1 MSHNIK
7 IWLYKVNYIVGV
19 FVTFKFNFKYFC
31 RLNYNKNRRMK
42 ISYNWLKNYINTS
55 TSLSAGSDIDPE
67 KISEIL
73 TDSGLEIDGME
84 KIQTVK
90 GGLEGLVIGE
100 VLTKEKHPDA
110 DKLNCTT
117 INIGGD
123 EPLSIVC
130 GASNLEVG
138 QKVVVA
144 TIGTTLYSDED
155 SFKIKKSK
163 IRGQLSEGM
172 ICAEDEIGLGKGHDG
187 IMVLDPTTVVGT
199 LAKDHFN
206 IEADYELEIGLT
218 PNRADASGHI
228 GVARDLVAVL
238 GQSQEIN
245 LVKPSVDEFKVD
257 NNDLNITVEVED
269 AELCPR
275 YSGVTIS
282 GLEVKDSPD
291 WLKNRLLSIGLT
303 PINNVVDV
311 TNFVLHETGQP
322 LHAFDAAK
330 IVGNKVVVKTVANKT
345 KFTTLDD
352 TDRELSEDDLMICN
366 AENAM
371 CIAGVFGGSE
381 SGVSNSTTSIF
392 IESAYFNAVSVRKSA
407 KRHGLNTDASFRFER
422 GADPRITIYALK
434 RAANLIKE
442 VAGGFISSEIVDV
455 YPTPIENFE
464 FDFSYDNCDR
474 TIGQAIDRS
483 VIKKILTD
491 LEIEIVSESGDQLK
505 LSVPPFKVDVQRE
518 IDVIEEVL
526 RIYGYNN
533 IVLPDVLKSSLPYR
547 TKPEKEKVTNLVSD
561 LLVSNGFNEMLS
573 NSLTNAD
580 YYKNTADSLVRIK
593 NPLSIEL
600 DVLRQ
605 SMVYDGLETIVYN
618 QNRRNSDVK
627 LFEWGKTY
635 FKTETKF
642 KEYSHLS
649 MFISGASTNENWDTP
664 NAGDVNF
671 YQLKGI
677 VNTIMEKF
685 GMDKFNVRTEDSDL
699 ACLAYGLKYKVNN
712 IDLVEFGKIDAT
724 TQKQFAINNEVF
736 YVIFNYDNF
745 IKLVGMN
752 KVVYKEVSKLPS
764 MRRDLALLIDKAVTY
779 DSIKELASKQERKL
793 LKSINLFDVYEGK
806 NVPEGKKSYALS
818 FQFQDENKTLVDK
831 QIDKVMSKI
840 INTLDKELGAKL
852 R

>member
-1 MSHNIK
+1 
-7 IWLYKVNYIVGV
+7 
-19 FVTFKFNFKYFC
+19 
-31 RLNYNKNRRMK
+31 MK
-42 ISYNWLKNYINTS
+42 ISYNWLKNYIS
-55 TSLSAGSDIDPE
+55 TDIDPE
-67 KISEIL
+67 KISNIL
-73 TDSGLEIDGME
+73 TDSGLEIDGMQ
-84 KIQTVK
+84 KIQTIK
-90 GGLEGLVIGE
+90 GGLEGLVVGE

-117 INIGGD
+117 INVGG
-123 EPLSIVC
+123 EEALNIVC
-130 GASNLEVG
+130 GATNLEVG

-144 TIGTTLYSDED
+144 TIGTTLYAGED

-172 ICAEDEIGLGKGHDG
+172 ICAEDEIGLGKGHEG
-187 IMVLDPTTVVGT
+187 IMVLDPSTVAGT

-206 IEADYELEIGLT
+206 IEDDYELEIGLT
-218 PNRADASGHI
+218 PNRADATGHI
-228 GVARDLVAVL
+228 GVARDLVAVM
-238 GQSQEIN
+238 GQTQEIK
-245 LVKPSVDEFKVD
+245 LVKPSVADFKVD
-257 NNDLNITVEVED
+257 NTELTITVAVED

-330 IVGNKVVVKTVANKT
+330 ITGNKVVVKTVADQT

-352 TDRELSEDDLMICN
+352 TERELSENDLMICN
-366 AENAM
+366 GEEGM

-392 IESAYFNAVSVRKSA
+392 LESAYFDAVSVRKSA

-434 RAANLIKE
+434 RAAILIQE
-442 VAGGFISSEIVDV
+442 VAGGAVSSEIVDV
-455 YPTPIENFE
+455 YPTAIENFE
-464 FDFSYDNCDR
+464 IDFSFDNCDR
-474 TIGQAIDRS
+474 IIGQAIDRN

-491 LEIEIVSESGDQLK
+491 LEIEIVAENGAQLK

-518 IDVIEEVL
+518 IDVVEEVL
-526 RIYGYNN
+526 RVYGYNN
-533 IVLPDVLKSSLPYR
+533 IELPAVLKSSLSYR
-547 TKPEKEKVTNLVSD
+547 TKPEKEKVTNLISD

-573 NSLTNAD
+573 NSLTKSD
-580 YYKNTADSLVRIK
+580 YYPETADSLVRIK
-593 NPLSIEL
+593 NPLSKDL

-605 SMVYDGLETIVYN
+605 SMLFDGLETIVYN

-635 FKTETKF
+635 FKKETKF
-642 KEYSHLS
+642 KEHSHLS
-649 MFISGASTNENWDTP
+649 LFISGASTNENWDTA
-664 NAGDVNF
+664 NVGDVNF
-671 YQLKGI
+671 YQIKGI

-685 GMDKFNVRTEDSDL
+685 GMNKFNVRTEESDL
-699 ACLAYGLKYKVNN
+699 ACFDYGLKQKVNN
-712 IDLVEFGKIDAT
+712 IDLVEFGKVDAA
-724 TQKQFAINNEVF
+724 TQKQFDINNEVF
-736 YVIFNYDNF
+736 HVIFNYDNF
-745 IKLVGMN
+745 MKLVGMN
-752 KVVYKEVSKLPS
+752 KVVYKEVSKFPAV
-764 MRRDLALLIDKAVTY
+764 RRDLALLIDKAVAY
-779 DSIKELASKQERKL
+779 SSIQELASKQERKL
-793 LKSINLFDVYEGK
+793 LKAINLFDVYEGK
-806 NVPEGKKSYALS
+806 NLPEGKKSYALS
-818 FQFQDENKTLVDK
+818 LQFQDEHKTLVDA

-840 INTLDKELGAKL
+840 ISSLEKELDAQL

>member
-1 MSHNIK
+1 
-7 IWLYKVNYIVGV
+7 
-19 FVTFKFNFKYFC
+19 
-31 RLNYNKNRRMK
+31 MK
-42 ISYNWLKNYINTS
+42 ISYNWLKNYI
-55 TSLSAGSDIDPE
+55 DVEVDPE
-67 KISEIL
+67 NISEIL

-90 GGLEGLVIGE
+90 GGLEGLIVGE

-110 DKLNCTT
+110 DKLNCST
-117 INIGGD
+117 INVGGN
-123 EPLSIVC
+123 EPLNIVC

-144 TIGTTLYSDED
+144 TVGTTLYAGDD

-163 IRGQLSEGM
+163 IRGELSEGM

-187 IMVLDPTTVVGT
+187 IMVLEPSTAVGT
-199 LAKDHFN
+199 LAKDYFK
-206 IEADYELEIGLT
+206 IEDDYELEIGLT
-218 PNRADASGHI
+218 PNRADATGHI

-238 GQSQEIN
+238 GQKQEIN
-245 LVKPSVDEFKVD
+245 LVKPSVNDFKVD
-257 NNDLNITVEVED
+257 NTDLNITVDVENT
-269 AELCPR
+269 ELCPR

-282 GLEVKDSPD
+282 GLAIKESPE

-322 LHAFDAAK
+322 LHAFDAEK
-330 IVGNKVVVKTVANKT
+330 IAGNKVVVKTVADKT

-352 TDRELSEDDLMICN
+352 TERELSEDDLMICN
-366 AENAM
+366 AEEGM
-371 CIAGVFGGSE
+371 CIAGVFGGTD
-381 SGVSNSTTSIF
+381 SGVSDTTTSIF
-392 IESAYFNAVSVRKSA
+392 LESAYFNAVSIRKSA
-407 KRHGLNTDASFRFER
+407 KRHGLNTDASFRYER

-442 VAGGFISSEIVDV
+442 VAGGAVSSEIVDV
-455 YPTPIENFE
+455 YPATIENFE
-464 FDFSYDNCDR
+464 IDFSYANCDR
-474 TIGQAIDRS
+474 LIGQAIGRN

-491 LEIEIVSESGDQLK
+491 LEIEIVTENGDQLK

-518 IDVIEEVL
+518 VDVIEEVL

-533 IVLPDVLKSSLPYR
+533 IVLPDVLKSSLSYR
-547 TKPEKEKVTNLVSD
+547 TKPEKEKVTNIISD

-573 NSLTNAD
+573 NSLTKSD
-580 YYKNTADSLVRIK
+580 YYKETADSLVRIK
-593 NPLSIEL
+593 NPLSRDL

-618 QNRRNSDVK
+618 QNRRTRDVK

-649 MFISGASTNENWDTP
+649 LFISGASVNENWDTA

-671 YQLKGI
+671 YQLKGV

-685 GMDKFNVRTEDSDL
+685 GMNKFNIRTEESEL
-699 ACLAYGLKYKVNN
+699 ACLDYGLKYKVNN
-712 IDLVEFGKIDAT
+712 IDLVEFGKIDSA
-724 TQKQFAINNEVF
+724 TQKQFDINNEVF

-745 IKLVGMN
+745 LKLVAMN
-752 KVVYKEVSKLPS
+752 KVVYKEVSKFPA
-764 MRRDLALLIDKAVTY
+764 MRRDLALLIDKAVAY
-779 DSIKELASKQERKL
+779 SSIKELASKQERKL
-793 LKSINLFDVYEGK
+793 LKEINLFDVYEGK
-806 NVPEGKKSYALS
+806 NLPEGKKSYAVS

-831 QIDKVMSKI
+831 QIDKVMTKI
-840 INTLDKELGAKL
+840 IASLEKELGAQL

>member
-1 MSHNIK
+1 
-7 IWLYKVNYIVGV
+7 
-19 FVTFKFNFKYFC
+19 
-31 RLNYNKNRRMK
+31 MK
-42 ISYNWLKNYINTS
+42 ISYNWLKNYIDT
-55 TSLSAGSDIDPE
+55 DIDPE

-84 KIQTVK
+84 KVQTIK
-90 GGLEGLVIGE
+90 GGLEGLIVGE

-117 INIGGD
+117 INIGGK
-123 EPLSIVC
+123 EPLNIVC
-130 GASNLEVG
+130 GASNLEIG

-144 TIGTTLYSDED
+144 TIGTTLYSDDD

-187 IMVLDPTTVVGT
+187 IMVLDPSTAIGT

-206 IEADYELEIGLT
+206 VEDDYELEIGLT
-218 PNRADASGHI
+218 PNRADATGHI

-245 LVKPSVDEFKVD
+245 LVKPSVEDFKVD
-257 NNDLNITVEVED
+257 NTALNIIVEIED
-269 AELCPR
+269 VELCPR

-291 WLKNRLLSIGLT
+291 WLMNRLLSIGLT

-322 LHAFDAAK
+322 LHAFDAEK
-330 IVGNKVVVKTVANKT
+330 IAGNKIIVKTVVDKT
-345 KFTTLDD
+345 KFTTLDE
-352 TDRELSEDDLMICN
+352 TERELSKEDLMICN
-366 AENAM
+366 EEKEM

-381 SGVSNSTTSIF
+381 SGVSKTTTSIF
-392 IESAYFNAVSVRKSA
+392 IESAYFNAVSIRRSA
-407 KRHGLNTDASFRFER
+407 KRHGLNTDASFRYER

-442 VAGGFISSEIVDV
+442 VAGGTVSSEIVDI

-464 FDFSYDNCDR
+464 IDFSYDNCDR

-533 IVLPDVLKSSLPYR
+533 IVLPDVLKSSLSYR
-547 TKPEKEKVTNLVSD
+547 TKPEKEKVTNIISD

-573 NSLTNAD
+573 NSLTKSD
-580 YYKNTADSLVRIK
+580 YYKGTANSLVRIK

-642 KEYSHLS
+642 KEHSHLS
-649 MFISGASTNENWDTP
+649 LFISGASTNKNWDVP

-685 GMDKFNVRTEDSDL
+685 GMNKFNVRTGESDL
-699 ACLAYGLKYKVNN
+699 ACLDYGLKYKVNN
-712 IDLVEFGKIDAT
+712 IDLVEFGKIDSA

-752 KVVYKEVSKLPS
+752 KVIYKEVSKFPS
-764 MRRDLALLIDKAVTY
+764 VRRDLALLIDKTVTY

-793 LKSINLFDVYEGK
+793 LKAINLFDVYEGK
-806 NVPEGKKSYALS
+806 NLPEGKKSYAVS
-818 FQFQDENKTLVDK
+818 FQFQDENKTLFDK
-831 QIDKVMSKI
+831 QIDKVMSKVI
-840 INTLDKELGAKL
+840 MALEKELDAKL

>member
-1 MSHNIK
+1 
-7 IWLYKVNYIVGV
+7 
-19 FVTFKFNFKYFC
+19 
-31 RLNYNKNRRMK
+31 MK
-42 ISYNWLKNYINTS
+42 ISYNWIKNYINTS
-55 TSLSAGSDIDPE
+55 TAIGTGTVIDPE
-67 KISEIL
+67 KMSDIL

-84 KIQTVK
+84 KIQTIK
-90 GGLEGLVIGE
+90 GGLEGLVVGE

-117 INIGGD
+117 INIGSD
-123 EPLSIVC
+123 EPLYIVC
-130 GASNLEVG
+130 GAPNVAVG

-144 TIGTTLYSDED
+144 TVGTTLYVGDD

-187 IMVLDPTTVVGT
+187 IMVLDASVSVGT
-199 LAKDHFN
+199 LAKHHFN
-206 IEADYELEIGLT
+206 IEDDYELEIGLT
-218 PNRADASGHI
+218 PNRADATGHI
-228 GVARDLVAVL
+228 GVARDVVAVL
-238 GQSQEIN
+238 GQTQEIK
-245 LVKPSVDEFKVD
+245 LVKPSVDDFKVD
-257 NNDLNITVEVED
+257 NNDLNISVEVD
-269 AELCPR
+269 AAELCPR
-275 YSGVTIS
+275 YSGVTLT
-282 GLEVKDSPD
+282 GLEIKDSPD

-303 PINNVVDV
+303 PVNNIVDV

-330 IVGNKVVVKTVANKT
+330 ITGNKVIVKTVADKT

-352 TDRELSEDDLMICN
+352 TERELSENDLMICN

-371 CIAGVFGGSE
+371 CLAGVFGGSE
-381 SGVSNSTTSIF
+381 YGVSASTTSVF
-392 IESAYFNAVSVRKSA
+392 LESAYFNAVSVRKSA

-434 RAANLIKE
+434 RAAILIKE
-442 VAGGFISSEIVDV
+442 VAGGSISSEIVDI

-464 FDFSYDNCDR
+464 IDFSYDNCDR
-474 TIGQAIDRS
+474 LIGQVIDRA

-491 LEIEIVSESGDQLK
+491 LEIEIVSEDEDHLK

-518 IDVIEEVL
+518 IDVIEEIL

-533 IVLPDVLKSSLPYR
+533 IVLPDVLKSSLSYR
-547 TKPEKEKVTNLVSD
+547 TKPEKEKVTNIISD

-580 YYKNTADSLVRIK
+580 YYKETADSLVRIK

-618 QNRRNSDVK
+618 QNRRTSDVK

-635 FKTETKF
+635 FKTATKF
-642 KEYSHLS
+642 KEHSHLS
-649 MFISGASTNENWDTP
+649 MFISGASVKENWDTEST
-664 NAGDVNF
+664 GDVNF
-671 YQLKGI
+671 YQLKGV
-677 VNTIMEKF
+677 VNAIMEKF
-685 GMDKFNVRTEDSDL
+685 GMNKFNVRTEESEL
-699 ACLAYGLKYKVNN
+699 SCLDYGLKYKVNN
-712 IDLVEFGKIDAT
+712 IDLVEFGKIDSA
-724 TQKQFAINNEVF
+724 TQKQFSINNEVF
-736 YVIFNYDNF
+736 YVVFNYDNF

-752 KVVYKEVSKLPS
+752 KVVYKEVSKFPA
-764 MRRDLALLIDKAVTY
+764 MRRDLALLIDKSVTY
-779 DSIKELASKQERKL
+779 SSVQELASKQDRKL
-793 LKSINLFDVYEGK
+793 LKAINLFDVYEGE
-806 NVPEGKKSYALS
+806 NLPEGKKSYAVS
-818 FQFQDENKTLVDK
+818 FQFQDENKTLVDN
-831 QIDKVMSKI
+831 QIDKVMTKI
-840 INTLDKELGAKL
+840 INTLEKELGAQL

>member
-1 MSHNIK
+1 
-7 IWLYKVNYIVGV
+7 
-19 FVTFKFNFKYFC
+19 
-31 RLNYNKNRRMK
+31 MK
-42 ISYNWLKNYINTS
+42 ISYNWLKNYINT
-55 TSLSAGSDIDPE
+55 DIDPE
-67 KISEIL
+67 KISDIL
-73 TDSGLEIDGME
+73 TDSGLEIDGMT
-84 KIQTVK
+84 KIQTIK
-90 GGLEGLVIGE
+90 GGLEGLIVGE

-117 INIGGD
+117 INVGD
-123 EPLSIVC
+123 KESLNIVC
-130 GASNLEVG
+130 GASNLEIG

-144 TIGTTLYSDED
+144 TIGTMLYSGDD

-187 IMVLDPTTVVGT
+187 IMVLDPATAAGT

-206 IEADYELEIGLT
+206 VEDDYELEIGLT
-218 PNRADASGHI
+218 PNRADATGHI

-245 LVKPSVDEFKVD
+245 LVKPSVEDFRVD
-257 NNDLNITVEVED
+257 NTALNITVEIENV
-269 AELCPR
+269 ELCPR

-282 GLEVKDSPD
+282 GLVVKDSPD

-322 LHAFDAAK
+322 LHAFDAEK
-330 IVGNKVVVKTVANKT
+330 IAGNKIIVKTVADKT
-345 KFTTLDD
+345 KFATLDE
-352 TDRELSEDDLMICN
+352 TERELSKDDLMICN
-366 AENAM
+366 EEKEM
-371 CIAGVFGGSE
+371 CIAGVFGGSD
-381 SGVSNSTTSIF
+381 SGVTKTTTSIF

-442 VAGGFISSEIVDV
+442 VAGGTVSSEIVDV
-455 YPTPIENFE
+455 YPTPIENFKI
-464 FDFSYDNCDR
+464 DFSYANCDR
-474 TIGQAIDRS
+474 TIGQAIDRN

-491 LEIEIVSESGDQLK
+491 LEIEIVLENGDELK

-533 IVLPDVLKSSLPYR
+533 IVLPDVLKSSLSYR
-547 TKPEKEKVTNLVSD
+547 TKPEKEKVTNIISD

-573 NSLTNAD
+573 NSLTKAD
-580 YYKNTADSLVRIK
+580 YYKDTADSLVKIK

-642 KEYSHLS
+642 KEHSHLS
-649 MFISGASTNENWDTP
+649 LFISGVSTNENWDTA
-664 NAGDVNF
+664 NTGDVNF
-671 YQLKGI
+671 YQLKGV

-685 GMDKFNVRTEDSDL
+685 GMNKFNVKTEESEL
-699 ACLAYGLKYKVNN
+699 ACLDYGLKYKVNN
-712 IDLVEFGKIDAT
+712 IDLVEFGKIDSA
-724 TQKQFAINNEVF
+724 TQKKVAINNEVF

-752 KVVYKEVSKLPS
+752 KVVYKEVSKFPY
-764 MRRDLALLIDKAVTY
+764 MRRDLALLIDKTVTY
-779 DSIKELASKQERKL
+779 KSIKKLASKQERKL
-793 LKSINLFDVYEGK
+793 LKAINLFDVYEGK
-806 NVPEGKKSYALS
+806 NLPEGKKSYAVS
-818 FQFQDENKTLVDK
+818 FQFQDEKKTLVDS

-840 INTLDKELGAKL
+840 ITALEKELDAQL

>member
-1 MSHNIK
+1 
-7 IWLYKVNYIVGV
+7 
-19 FVTFKFNFKYFC
+19 
-31 RLNYNKNRRMK
+31 MK
-42 ISYNWLKNYINTS
+42 ISYNWLKNYINT
-55 TSLSAGSDIDPE
+55 DIDPE
-67 KISEIL
+67 KISDIL
-73 TDSGLEIDGME
+73 TDSGLEIDGMT
-84 KIQTVK
+84 KIQTIK
-90 GGLEGLVIGE
+90 GGLEGLIVGE

-110 DKLNCTT
+110 DKLNCTI
-117 INIGGD
+117 INVGD
-123 EPLSIVC
+123 KESLNIVC
-130 GASNLEVG
+130 GAPNLEIG

-144 TIGTTLYSDED
+144 TIGTMLYSGDD

-187 IMVLDPTTVVGT
+187 IMVLDPATAAGT

-206 IEADYELEIGLT
+206 VEDDYELEIGLT
-218 PNRADASGHI
+218 PNRADATGHI

-245 LVKPSVDEFKVD
+245 LVKPSVEDFRVD
-257 NNDLNITVEVED
+257 NTALNITVEIENV
-269 AELCPR
+269 ELCPR

-282 GLEVKDSPD
+282 GLVVKDSPD

-322 LHAFDAAK
+322 LHAFDAEK
-330 IVGNKVVVKTVANKT
+330 IAGNKIIVKTVADKT
-345 KFTTLDD
+345 KFATLDE
-352 TDRELSEDDLMICN
+352 TERELSKDDLMICN
-366 AENAM
+366 EEKEM
-371 CIAGVFGGSE
+371 CIAGVFGGSD
-381 SGVSNSTTSIF
+381 SGVTKTTTSIF

-442 VAGGFISSEIVDV
+442 VAGGTVSSEIVDV
-455 YPTPIENFE
+455 YPTPIENFKI
-464 FDFSYDNCDR
+464 DFSYANCDR
-474 TIGQAIDRS
+474 TIGQAIDRN

-491 LEIEIVSESGDQLK
+491 LEIEIVLENGDELK

-533 IVLPDVLKSSLPYR
+533 IVLPDVLKSSLSYR
-547 TKPEKEKVTNLVSD
+547 TKPEKEKVTNIISD

-573 NSLTNAD
+573 NSLTKAD
-580 YYKNTADSLVRIK
+580 YYKDTADSLVKIK

-642 KEYSHLS
+642 KEHSHLS
-649 MFISGASTNENWDTP
+649 LFISGVSTNENWDTA
-664 NAGDVNF
+664 NTGDVNF
-671 YQLKGI
+671 YQLKGV

-685 GMDKFNVRTEDSDL
+685 GMNKFNVKTEESEL
-699 ACLAYGLKYKVNN
+699 ACLDYGLKYKVNN
-712 IDLVEFGKIDAT
+712 IDLVEFGKIDSA
-724 TQKQFAINNEVF
+724 TQKKVAINNEVF

-752 KVVYKEVSKLPS
+752 KVVYKEVSKFPY
-764 MRRDLALLIDKAVTY
+764 MRRDLALLIDKTVTY
-779 DSIKELASKQERKL
+779 KSIKKLASKQERKL
-793 LKSINLFDVYEGK
+793 LKAINLFDVYEGK
-806 NVPEGKKSYALS
+806 NLPEGKKSYAVS
-818 FQFQDENKTLVDK
+818 FQFQDEKKTLVDS

-840 INTLDKELGAKL
+840 ITALEKELDAQL

>member
-1 MSHNIK
+1 
-7 IWLYKVNYIVGV
+7 
-19 FVTFKFNFKYFC
+19 
-31 RLNYNKNRRMK
+31 MK
-42 ISYNWLKNYINTS
+42 ISYNWLKNYIDT
-55 TSLSAGSDIDPE
+55 DIDPE

-84 KIQTVK
+84 KVQTIK
-90 GGLEGLVIGE
+90 GGLEGLIVGE

-117 INIGGD
+117 INIGGK
-123 EPLSIVC
+123 EPLNIVC
-130 GASNLEVG
+130 GASNLEIG

-144 TIGTTLYSDED
+144 TIGTTLYSDDD

-187 IMVLDPTTVVGT
+187 IMVLDPSTAIGT

-206 IEADYELEIGLT
+206 VEDDYELEIGLT
-218 PNRADASGHI
+218 PNRADATGHI

-245 LVKPSVDEFKVD
+245 LVKPSVEDFKVD
-257 NNDLNITVEVED
+257 NTALNIIVEIED
-269 AELCPR
+269 VELCPR

-291 WLKNRLLSIGLT
+291 WLMNRLLSIGLT

-322 LHAFDAAK
+322 LHAFDAEK
-330 IVGNKVVVKTVANKT
+330 IAGNKIIVKTVVDKT
-345 KFTTLDD
+345 KFTTLDE
-352 TDRELSEDDLMICN
+352 TERELSKEDLMICN
-366 AENAM
+366 EEKEM

-381 SGVSNSTTSIF
+381 SGVSKTTTSIF
-392 IESAYFNAVSVRKSA
+392 IESAYFNAVSIRRSA
-407 KRHGLNTDASFRFER
+407 KRHGLNTDASFRYER

-442 VAGGFISSEIVDV
+442 VAGGSVSSEIVDI
-455 YPTPIENFE
+455 YPTPIENFQI
-464 FDFSYDNCDR
+464 DFSYDNCDR

-491 LEIEIVSESGDQLK
+491 LGIEIVSESGDQLK

-533 IVLPDVLKSSLPYR
+533 IVLPDVLKSSLSYR
-547 TKPEKEKVTNLVSD
+547 TKPEKEKVTNIISD

-573 NSLTNAD
+573 NSLTKSD
-580 YYKNTADSLVRIK
+580 YYKGTANSLVRIK

-642 KEYSHLS
+642 KEHSHLS
-649 MFISGASTNENWDTP
+649 LFISGASTNKNWDLP

-685 GMDKFNVRTEDSDL
+685 GMNKFNVRSGESDL
-699 ACLAYGLKYKVNN
+699 ACLDYGLKYKVNN
-712 IDLVEFGKIDAT
+712 IDLVEFGKIDSA

-752 KVVYKEVSKLPS
+752 KVIYKEVSKFPS
-764 MRRDLALLIDKAVTY
+764 VRRDLALLIDKTVTY

-793 LKSINLFDVYEGK
+793 LKAINLFDVYEGK
-806 NVPEGKKSYALS
+806 NLPEGKKSYAVS
-818 FQFQDENKTLVDK
+818 FQFQDENKTLFDK
-831 QIDKVMSKI
+831 QIDKVMSKVI
-840 INTLDKELGAKL
+840 MALEKELDAKL

>member
-1 MSHNIK
+1 
-7 IWLYKVNYIVGV
+7 
-19 FVTFKFNFKYFC
+19 
-31 RLNYNKNRRMK
+31 MK
-42 ISYNWLKNYINTS
+42 ISYNWLKNYINT
-55 TSLSAGSDIDPE
+55 DIDPE
-67 KISEIL
+67 KISDIL
-73 TDSGLEIDGME
+73 TDSGLEIDGMT
-84 KIQTVK
+84 KIQTIK
-90 GGLEGLVIGE
+90 GGLEGLIVGE

-117 INIGGD
+117 INVGD
-123 EPLSIVC
+123 KESLNIVC
-130 GASNLEVG
+130 GAPNLEIG

-144 TIGTTLYSDED
+144 TIGTMLYSGDD

-187 IMVLDPTTVVGT
+187 IMVLDPATAAGT

-206 IEADYELEIGLT
+206 VEDDYELEIGLT
-218 PNRADASGHI
+218 PNRADATGHI

-245 LVKPSVDEFKVD
+245 LVKPSVEDFRVD
-257 NNDLNITVEVED
+257 NTALNITVEIENV
-269 AELCPR
+269 ELCPR

-282 GLEVKDSPD
+282 GLVVKDSPD

-322 LHAFDAAK
+322 LHAFDAEK
-330 IVGNKVVVKTVANKT
+330 IAGNKIIVKTVADKT
-345 KFTTLDD
+345 KFATLDE
-352 TDRELSEDDLMICN
+352 TERELSKDDLMICN
-366 AENAM
+366 EEKEM
-371 CIAGVFGGSE
+371 CIAGVFGGSD
-381 SGVSNSTTSIF
+381 SGVTKTTTSIF

-442 VAGGFISSEIVDV
+442 VAGGTVSSEIVDV
-455 YPTPIENFE
+455 YPTPIENFKI
-464 FDFSYDNCDR
+464 DFSYANCDR
-474 TIGQAIDRS
+474 TIGQAIDRN

-491 LEIEIVSESGDQLK
+491 LEIEIVLENGDELK

-533 IVLPDVLKSSLPYR
+533 IVLPDVLKSSLSYR
-547 TKPEKEKVTNLVSD
+547 TKPEKEKVTNIISD

-573 NSLTNAD
+573 NSLTKAD
-580 YYKNTADSLVRIK
+580 YYKDTADSLVKIK

-642 KEYSHLS
+642 KEHSHLS
-649 MFISGASTNENWDTP
+649 LFISGVSTNENWDTA
-664 NAGDVNF
+664 NTGDVNF
-671 YQLKGI
+671 YQLKGV

-685 GMDKFNVRTEDSDL
+685 GMNKFNVKTEESEL
-699 ACLAYGLKYKVNN
+699 ACLDYGLKYKVNN
-712 IDLVEFGKIDAT
+712 IDLVEFGKIDSA
-724 TQKQFAINNEVF
+724 TQKKVAINNEVF

-752 KVVYKEVSKLPS
+752 KVVYKEVSKFPY
-764 MRRDLALLIDKAVTY
+764 MRRDLALLIDKTVTY
-779 DSIKELASKQERKL
+779 KSIKKLASKQERKL
-793 LKSINLFDVYEGK
+793 LKAINLFDVYEGK
-806 NVPEGKKSYALS
+806 NLPEGKKSYAVS
-818 FQFQDENKTLVDK
+818 FQFQDEKKTLVDS

-840 INTLDKELGAKL
+840 ITALEKELDAQL

>member
-1 MSHNIK
+1 
-7 IWLYKVNYIVGV
+7 
-19 FVTFKFNFKYFC
+19 
-31 RLNYNKNRRMK
+31 MK
-42 ISYNWLKNYINTS
+42 ISYNWLKNYIDVEINP
-55 TSLSAGSDIDPE
+55 DN
-67 KISEIL
+67 ISEIL
-73 TDSGLEIDGME
+73 TDSGLEIDGMQ
-84 KIQTVK
+84 KIQTIK

-110 DKLNCTT
+110 DKLNLTT
-117 INIGGD
+117 INIGVE
-123 EPLSIVC
+123 EPLNIVC
-130 GASNLEVG
+130 GAPNVAVG

-144 TIGTTLYSDED
+144 TIGTTLYAGDD

-187 IMVLDPTTVVGT
+187 IMVLDVAAEVGT
-199 LAKDHFN
+199 LAKAYFN
-206 IEADYELEIGLT
+206 IEDDYELEIGLT
-218 PNRADASGHI
+218 PNRADATGHI

-238 GQSQEIN
+238 GQKQEIN
-245 LVKPSVDEFKVD
+245 LLRPSVDDFKVD
-257 NNDLNITVEVED
+257 NTDLSIAVEVED

-275 YSGVTIS
+275 YSGVTINNI
-282 GLEVKDSPD
+282 EIKDSPD
-291 WLKNRLLSIGLT
+291 WLKNSLLSIGLT

-311 TNFVLHETGQP
+311 TNFVMHETGQP
-322 LHAFDAAK
+322 LHAFDAEK
-330 IVGNKVVVKTVANKT
+330 IKGNKVIVKTVADKT

-352 TDRELSEDDLMICN
+352 TERELSATDLMICN
-366 AENAM
+366 TENEM
-371 CIAGVFGGSE
+371 CIAGVFGGIA
-381 SGVSNSTTSIF
+381 SGVSENTTSIF
-392 IESAYFNAVSVRKSA
+392 LESAYFDAVSVRKSA

-442 VAGGFISSEIVDV
+442 VSGGTVSSEIVDV
-455 YPTPIENFE
+455 YPAPIENFSI
-464 FDFSYDNCDR
+464 DFSYDNCDR
-474 TIGQAIDRS
+474 VIGQKIDRT

-491 LEIEIVSESGDQLK
+491 LEIEIVSENGDELK

-533 IVLPDVLKSSLPYR
+533 IVLPDVLKSSLSYR
-547 TKPEKEKVTNLVSD
+547 TKPEKEKVTNLISD
-561 LLVSNGFNEMLS
+561 LLVSNGFNEILN
-573 NSLTNAD
+573 NSLTKSD
-580 YYKNTADSLVRIK
+580 YYKETADSLVRIK
-593 NPLSIEL
+593 NPLSKDL

-649 MFISGASTNENWDTP
+649 LFISGASRIESWDTA
-664 NAGDVNF
+664 NTGNVNF
-671 YQLKGI
+671 YELKGI

-685 GMDKFNVRTEDSDL
+685 GMNKFNVRTEESEL
-699 ACLAYGLKYKVNN
+699 ACLDYGLKYKVNN
-712 IDLVEFGKIDAT
+712 IDLVEFGKIDAA
-724 TQKQFAINNEVF
+724 TQKQFDINNEVF
-736 YVIFNYDNF
+736 YVIFNYDNL

-752 KVVYKEVSKLPS
+752 KVVYKEVPKIPA
-764 MRRDLALLIDKAVTY
+764 MRRDLALLIDKAVAY
-779 DSIKELASKQERKL
+779 SSIKEVASKQDRKL

-806 NVPEGKKSYALS
+806 SLPEGKKSYAVS
-818 FQFQDENKTLVDK
+818 FLFQDETKTLVDK

-840 INTLDKELGAKL
+840 ISSLEKELGAQL

>member
-1 MSHNIK
+1 
-7 IWLYKVNYIVGV
+7 
-19 FVTFKFNFKYFC
+19 
-31 RLNYNKNRRMK
+31 MK
-42 ISYNWLKNYINTS
+42 ISYNWLKNYIDT
-55 TSLSAGSDIDPE
+55 DIDPE

-84 KIQTVK
+84 KVQTIK
-90 GGLEGLVIGE
+90 GGLEGLIVGE

-117 INIGGD
+117 INIGGK
-123 EPLSIVC
+123 EPLNIVC
-130 GASNLEVG
+130 GASNLEIG

-144 TIGTTLYSDED
+144 TIGTTLYSDDD

-187 IMVLDPTTVVGT
+187 IMVLDPSTAIGT

-206 IEADYELEIGLT
+206 VEDDYELEIGLT
-218 PNRADASGHI
+218 PNRADATGHI

-245 LVKPSVDEFKVD
+245 LVKPSVEDFKVD
-257 NNDLNITVEVED
+257 NTALNIIVEIED
-269 AELCPR
+269 VELCPR

-291 WLKNRLLSIGLT
+291 WLMNRLLSIGLT

-322 LHAFDAAK
+322 LHAFDAEK
-330 IVGNKVVVKTVANKT
+330 IAGNKIIVKTVVDKT
-345 KFTTLDD
+345 KFTTLDE
-352 TDRELSEDDLMICN
+352 TERELSKEDLMICN
-366 AENAM
+366 EEKEM
-371 CIAGVFGGSE
+371 CISGVFGGSE
-381 SGVSNSTTSIF
+381 SGVSKTTTSIF
-392 IESAYFNAVSVRKSA
+392 IESAYFNAVSIRRSA
-407 KRHGLNTDASFRFER
+407 KRHGLNTDASFRYER

-442 VAGGFISSEIVDV
+442 VAGGTVSSEIVDI

-464 FDFSYDNCDR
+464 IDFSYDNCDR

-533 IVLPDVLKSSLPYR
+533 IVLPDVLKSSLSYR
-547 TKPEKEKVTNLVSD
+547 TKPEKEKVTNIISD

-573 NSLTNAD
+573 NSLTKSD
-580 YYKNTADSLVRIK
+580 YYKGTANSLVRIK

-642 KEYSHLS
+642 KEHSHLS
-649 MFISGASTNENWDTP
+649 LFISGASTNKNWDLP

-685 GMDKFNVRTEDSDL
+685 GMNKFNVRSGESDL
-699 ACLAYGLKYKVNN
+699 ACLDYGLKYKVNN
-712 IDLVEFGKIDAT
+712 IDLVEFGKIDSA

-752 KVVYKEVSKLPS
+752 KVIYKEVSKFPS
-764 MRRDLALLIDKAVTY
+764 VRRDLALLIDKTVTY

-793 LKSINLFDVYEGK
+793 LKAINLFDVYEGK
-806 NVPEGKKSYALS
+806 NLPEGKKSYAVS
-818 FQFQDENKTLVDK
+818 FQFQDENKTLFDK
-831 QIDKVMSKI
+831 QIDKVMSKVI
-840 INTLDKELGAKL
+840 MALEKELDAKL

>member
-1 MSHNIK
+1 
-7 IWLYKVNYIVGV
+7 
-19 FVTFKFNFKYFC
+19 
-31 RLNYNKNRRMK
+31 MK
-42 ISYNWLKNYINTS
+42 ISYNWLKNYIDVEVN
-55 TSLSAGSDIDPE
+55 PE
-67 KISEIL
+67 NISEIL

-90 GGLEGLVIGE
+90 GGLEGLVVGE

-110 DKLNCTT
+110 DKLNCST
-117 INIGGD
+117 INVGG
-123 EPLSIVC
+123 ETPLDIVC
-130 GASNLEVG
+130 GATNLEVG

-144 TIGTTLYSDED
+144 TVGTTLYAGGD

-187 IMVLDPTTVVGT
+187 IMVLEPSTAVGT
-199 LAKDHFN
+199 LAKDYFK
-206 IEADYELEIGLT
+206 IEDDHELEIGLT
-218 PNRADASGHI
+218 PNRADATGHI

-238 GQSQEIN
+238 GQTQEIN
-245 LVKPSVDEFKVD
+245 LIKPSVDDFKVD
-257 NNDLNITVEVED
+257 NTDLNIAVEVEA

-330 IVGNKVVVKTVANKT
+330 IVGNKVVVKTVADKT

-352 TDRELSEDDLMICN
+352 AERELSEDDLMICN
-366 AENAM
+366 ADEGM
-371 CIAGVFGGSE
+371 CIAGVFGGAD
-381 SGVSNSTTSIF
+381 SGVSDSTTSIF
-392 IESAYFNAVSVRKSA
+392 LESAYFNAVSVRKSA

-422 GADPRITIYALK
+422 GADPRNTIYALK

-442 VAGGFISSEIVDV
+442 VAGGSISSEIVDI
-455 YPTPIENFE
+455 YPTEIENFE
-464 FDFSYDNCDR
+464 IDFSFDNCDR
-474 TIGQAIDRS
+474 LIGQAIDRD

-491 LEIEIVSESGDQLK
+491 LEIEIVSENEDELK

-518 IDVIEEVL
+518 VDVIEEVL

-533 IVLPDVLKSSLPYR
+533 IVLPDTLTSSLSYR
-547 TKPEKEKVTNLVSD
+547 SKTDKEKVTNIISD

-573 NSLTNAD
+573 NSLTKSD
-580 YYKNTADSLVRIK
+580 YYAATADSLVRMK
-593 NPLSIEL
+593 NPLSREL

-618 QNRRNSDVK
+618 QNRRTSDVK

-642 KEYSHLS
+642 KEHSHLS
-649 MFISGASTNENWDTP
+649 LFISGASTKENWDTTD
-664 NAGDVNF
+664 AGDANF
-671 YQLKGI
+671 YQLKGV

-685 GMDKFNVRTEDSDL
+685 GMNKFNIRTEESGL
-699 ACLAYGLKYKVNN
+699 ACLDYGLKYKVNN
-712 IDLVEFGKIDAT
+712 IDLVEFGKIDDA
-724 TQKQFAINNEVF
+724 TQKQFDINNEVF

-745 IKLVGMN
+745 LKLVAMN
-752 KVVYKEVSKLPS
+752 KVVYKEVSKFPS
-764 MRRDLALLIDKAVTY
+764 TRRDLALLIDKAVAY
-779 DSIKELASKQERKL
+779 SAIKELASKQDRKL
-793 LKSINLFDVYEGK
+793 LKDINLFDVYEGK
-806 NVPEGKKSYALS
+806 NLPEGKKSYAVS
-818 FQFQDENKTLVDK
+818 FQFQDETKTLVDK

-840 INTLDKELGAKL
+840 IAVLEKDLGAQL